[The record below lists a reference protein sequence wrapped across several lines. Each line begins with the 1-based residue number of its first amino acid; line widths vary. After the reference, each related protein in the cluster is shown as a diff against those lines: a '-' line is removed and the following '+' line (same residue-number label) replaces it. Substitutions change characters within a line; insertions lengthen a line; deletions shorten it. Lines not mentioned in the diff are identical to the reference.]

1 MPPKK
6 IKTETIK
13 TETIK
18 TDLTYKA
25 YSAIRQMLFYNEIL
39 PGQKIKYKDLSNRI
53 GVSMTPVIQAIKWLE
68 FRNIVRHEA
77 NKGYYVNEVSLKE
90 ITEIYNTRLLL
101 EVSLVSDTM
110 KNLNAAGIKKL
121 KNALEKYKR
130 AVAEDNY
137 YKRIMTDM
145 EYHMCLASLADSKI
159 QLNMLQELFDVL
171 LLRYSRNLYF
181 SSVMETSLKEH
192 FDIFKSLEKRD
203 QKGVSKALTYHITT
217 VRDHIIKGMSR
228 LLVDARESFSDG
240 YSF

>member
-6 IKTETIK
+6 TSKETEK
-13 TETIK
+13 S
-18 TDLTYKA
+18 DLTYKA
-25 YSAIRQMLFYNEIL
+25 YNAMRQMLFYNEIQ
-39 PGQKIKYKDLSNRI
+39 PGQKIKYKDLANRI
-53 GVSMTPVIQAIKWLE
+53 GVSMTPVIQALKWLE

-77 NKGYYVNEVSLKE
+77 NKGYYINKVSLKE
-90 ITEIYNTRLLL
+90 ITEVYNARLLI
-101 EVSLVSDTM
+101 EVALVPDTM
-110 KNLNAAGIKKL
+110 KNLNSDGIKKL
-121 KNALEKYKR
+121 KKALEKYKT

-159 QLNMLQELFDVL
+159 QLKMLQELFDVL

-181 SSVMETSLKEH
+181 SSVMDTSLKEH
-192 FDIFKSLEKRD
+192 SDIFECIEKRD
-203 QKGVSKALTYHITT
+203 EAGLSKTLTYHITI

-228 LLVDARESFSDG
+228 LIVDTKESYFPK

>member
-1 MPPKK
+1 MSSKK
-6 IKTETIK
+6 INE
-13 TETIK
+13 ETIK

-25 YSAIRQMLFYNEIL
+25 YRSIRQMLFCNEIL
-39 PGQKIKYKDLSNRI
+39 PGQKIKYKDLANRI

-68 FRNIVRHEA
+68 FRNIVRHEV

-90 ITEIYNTRLLL
+90 ITEVYNTRLLI

-121 KNALEKYKR
+121 KKALENYKS

-159 QLNMLQELFDVL
+159 QFEMLQELFDVL

-181 SSVMETSLKEH
+181 SSVMDTSLKEH
-192 FDIFKSLEKRD
+192 SDIFNSLEKRD
-203 QKGVSKALTYHITT
+203 KKGVDKALTYHITT

-228 LLVDARESFSDG
+228 LIVDAKDSF
-240 YSF
+240 F